1 MKRTSV
7 IHVLI
12 SVALCI
18 AVGNGVA
25 ITIAAAS
32 KGMGVGTIAYGILT
46 TAFTTAAGILN
57 AACGKDDSRD
67 K

>member
-25 ITIAAAS
+25 LAIAAAS
-32 KGMGVGTIAYGILT
+32 TGMEAGYIAYGIFSA
-46 TAFTTAAGILN
+46 AFATAASILN
-57 AACGKDDSRD
+57 AACGRD